1 MLGIVPADANRGGS
15 SGLLV
20 FASEGSKNSAL
31 RSSWPVLNTPF
42 FPSIWNFK
50 SAGPIL
56 TTKRNSAFQYSF
68 FNFQNCRC
76 LSFVSF
82 PVSLYVTE
90 TISLQPASV
99 DKAGSFPTGSDDITI
114 VAVLE
119 VLWSLSARVAWY
131 NRDTPSLTLIS
142 SPSLMNQ
149 LCKLAWGFNGGFSA
163 YSMMLLTNRPSLFS
177 SLVTGRPKCLDSSYG
192 TRTATP

>member
-1 MLGIVPADANRGGS
+1 M
-15 SGLLV
+15 
-20 FASEGSKNSAL
+20 NSAL
-31 RSSWPVLNTPF
+31 RSSWLILNTPF

-56 TTKRNSAFQYSF
+56 TTKRNSAFQYF
-68 FNFQNCRC
+68 FLSFQNCRF
-76 LSFVSF
+76 LSFMSF

-99 DKAGSFPTGSDDITI
+99 DNAGSFPAGSDDISI
-114 VAVLE
+114 VAVRE

-131 NRDTPSLTLIS
+131 KRETPSLTLIS

-149 LCKLAWGFNGGFSA
+149 LWKSAWKPNRSFSA
-163 YSMMLLTNRPSLFS
+163 YSTMLLTHWRLLFS
-177 SLVTGRPKCLDSSYG
+177 SLVTGRPRCLDSSYG